1 MVELYISYSR
11 HSRAQAQSM
20 ARNFSSNIYTSILKN
35 FGRCERGTKR
45 NTNFILDL
53 WLHSAED
60 NTFGKKFFI

>member
-35 FGRCERGTKR
+35 FGCERGTKR

-53 WLHSAED
+53 LLHSAED
-60 NTFGKKFFI
+60 NTFGIKFFI